1 MADEPGVILVT
12 GASGFIGAHVVNELL
27 KKGIKTK
34 AMLRDLSLK
43 SIFEENE
50 NLEIVYGDLFD
61 IVLEDF
67 ENGTSWYV
75 ESDASAGFWELGIPN
90 GSVAQGLGFLENDFI
105 VQTDA
110 DHSENGEYCFVT
122 GNAEIE
128 IISPGQDD
136 VDGGST
142 ILYSDQLL

>member
-1 MADEPGVILVT
+1 MADETSVILVT

-61 IVLEDF
+61 IDSLKKAVS
-67 ENGTSWYV
+67 GC
-75 ESDASAGFWELGIPN
+75 ESVIHLSLIH
-90 GSVAQGLGFLENDFI
+90 I
-105 VQTDA
+105 
-110 DHSENGEYCFVT
+110 
-122 GNAEIE
+122 
-128 IISPGQDD
+128 
-136 VDGGST
+136 
-142 ILYSDQLL
+142 